1 MKKFGFVALLSMVT
15 LMEACSQ
22 PKLAWNNAEFLVMYQ
37 LDHYFDL
44 SRDEGKVWRP
54 RIEALVARFQ
64 GEAGPEL
71 VLFLQKSR
79 NTLLAGLTE
88 EKVASLFR
96 EWDELRVRHL
106 SPLAADAAEYLAGLD
121 DANAAYLRKRFL
133 NSQKKDEKVLALDDE
148 EYAKNRASKA
158 RERVERFYGRIST
171 AQAKTVG
178 SLPGLTRQAQR
189 DHIAQMQESQKSLL
203 DILGR
208 ALPRDQI
215 KNRLDQWVQNPATM
229 RTTERGR
236 LLYTE
241 ERRTLIKNI
250 VAIDRLMSPDQ
261 RNHFADKLD
270 GWKKDLLDSLKEVK
284 R

>member
-44 SRDEGKVWRP
+44 SRDEGKAWRP
-54 RIEALVARFQ
+54 RIAALVARFQ

-71 VLFLQKSR
+71 VLFLRKSR
-79 NTLLAGLTE
+79 DTLLAGLTE
-88 EKVASLFR
+88 EKVASLFH
-96 EWDELRVRHL
+96 EWDVLRVRHL
-106 SPLAADAAEYLAGLD
+106 SPLTADATEYLAGLD

-171 AQAKTVG
+171 AQAKKVG

-261 RNHFADKLD
+261 RNHFAEKLD
-270 GWKKDLLDSLKEVK
+270 GWRTDLMDSLKEVK